1 MIQPFFLSPLDRG
14 LRVYQD
20 FLLRGTLA
28 CAFDV
33 LKRQMV
39 YRSDA
44 RSEPVG
50 LRTNVAAEHGPDRMS
65 GAPDAYMTP
74 LEEIEN
80 LRNELLRHERLYY
93 VESKPEISDYDF
105 DQLMRRLMILEA
117 EHPEL
122 QSDISPSVRVGGAPT
137 DNFVRVIHDPPMLS
151 IENAYSYEELDEWD
165 ARVRKNLGREE
176 IEYEAELKIDGVSID
191 LLYEGGRLTRAAT
204 RGDGVRGDDVT
215 VNVRTVRSLPLIV
228 PQEFDPLEVR
238 GEIYIDKKQFVRLNE
253 QREEAG
259 EELFA
264 NPRNAAAGAVR
275 YKDSKQ
281 TAKRGL
287 KAFAYQIL
295 RAGEHRLDSQSEV
308 YEVLERLGFATNPG
322 RAVCRSL
329 EEVRVFI
336 EEWQDKRAGLDFEI
350 DGIVVKVNRREYQEE
365 LGATSKAPRWA
376 IAFKYPPEA
385 ARTVIRSITFQVGRT
400 GTITPVANFDPVIIG
415 GSTVRRSTLHN
426 FEEVAR
432 KDIRVGDTVNVEKGG
447 DVIPKVVSVVM
458 ELRPEGSAALD
469 VPLQCPACGERLEQG
484 EEEVAVRCVN
494 IACPAI
500 RRESILHF
508 TSRKAMNIEGIGEKV
523 IDTFIAAG
531 LLEDFSSIYALT
543 LEQLTSQQ
551 RWGEKSASNLLEE
564 IERSRTNELERLI
577 FGIGIRFVGE
587 RVAKLLAAEFHSIE
601 NLLNA
606 DLAAL
611 TAVPEI
617 GPRVAEAI
625 ISWAADPSNRARLER
640 MHELGVSPTFTSRV
654 SGDSLQNMTVVVT
667 GTLRRHTRDEI
678 HKLIEREGGKASGS
692 VSSKTSLLVAGE
704 NAGSKLEKAE
714 TLKVK
719 IVTEDEFLAM
729 VAGLSE

>member
-1 MIQPFFLSPLDRG
+1 
-14 LRVYQD
+14 
-20 FLLRGTLA
+20 
-28 CAFDV
+28 
-33 LKRQMV
+33 
-39 YRSDA
+39 
-44 RSEPVG
+44 
-50 LRTNVAAEHGPDRMS
+50 
-65 GAPDAYMTP
+65 MTP

-80 LRNELLRHERLYY
+80 LRTELLRHERLYY
-93 VESKPEISDYDF
+93 VESRPEISDYDF
-105 DQLMRRLMILEA
+105 DQLMRRLISLEA

-122 QSDISPSVRVGGAPT
+122 QSDSSPSVRVGGAPT
-137 DNFVRVIHDPPMLS
+137 DNFARVIHDPPMLS
-151 IENAYSYEELDEWD
+151 IENAYSYEELVEWD

-215 VNVRTVRSLPLIV
+215 VNVRTVRTLPLIV
-228 PQEFDPLEVR
+228 PQELDPLEVR

-253 QREEAG
+253 QREEEG
-259 EELFA
+259 EDLFA

-295 RAGEHRLDSQSEV
+295 RTGGQRLDSQSEV
-308 YEVLERLGFATNPG
+308 YEVLDRLGFATNPG

-329 EEVRVFI
+329 EQVRAFI
-336 EEWQDKRAGLDFEI
+336 EEWQGKRAGLDFEI

-400 GTITPVANFDPVIIG
+400 GTITPVANFDPVVIG

-447 DVIPKVVSVVM
+447 DVIPKVVSVVL
-458 ELRPEGSAALD
+458 ELRPEGSAALEI
-469 VPLQCPACGERLEQG
+469 PLQCPACGERLEQA
-484 EEEVAVRCVN
+484 EEEVAVRCVSA
-494 IACPAI
+494 ACPAI

-531 LLEDFSSIYALT
+531 LLEDYSSIYALS
-543 LEQLTSQQ
+543 LEQLTSQE
-551 RWGEKSASNLLEE
+551 RWGDKSASNLLEE
-564 IERSRTNELERLI
+564 IERSRKNELERLI

-587 RVAKLLAAEFHSIE
+587 RVAKLLAAEFHSVE
-601 NLLNA
+601 NLMNA

-625 ISWAADPSNRARLER
+625 ISWASDPSNRARMEHLR
-640 MHELGVSPTFTSRV
+640 ELGVQPTFTSRV

-714 TLKVK
+714 SLKVK

-729 VAGLSE
+729 VAGLAE